1 MRTGVITGLGSALPE
16 QVLTNKDLEL
26 SANTNDEWIV
36 DRTGIR
42 ERRIGGMTST
52 LSVEAGRKAL
62 DQSGIDPAE
71 IDLLVLA
78 TTTPDQ
84 MVPATAS
91 VVQHQLGLNCGA
103 FDVNAACSGFTYGL
117 VAAQGMVTMGVNN
130 ILVIGCD
137 SLSRI
142 TDYTERNTAIL
153 FADGAGA
160 AVLQVQEA
168 DTPAMLGWDL
178 GSDGAAAGILYAEIG
193 GKLVMEGREVFRR
206 AVRVMVDSAR
216 KTMEMAGVTAD
227 EVALVVPHQANIRII
242 ESAMNKLDLPM
253 EKAALNLARV
263 GNTSSASI
271 PMALDEAVADG
282 RVKPGDLVLLVGFG
296 AGMTWAS
303 AMLRW
308 DGA

>member
-117 VAAQGMVTMGVNN
+117 VAAQGMVTIGVNN

>member
-91 VVQHQLGLNCGA
+91 VVQHQLGLTCGA

-117 VAAQGMVTMGVNN
+117 VAAQGMVTIGVNN